1 MAFTPLFGGALSASL
16 PPSFSDLS
24 AVRPVPDHQEVFSE
38 AREGGAVLVVEVVEF
53 QASVSDDAIARYLWE
68 DLAECSGSATA
79 QWRDMPAPPAGGGAL
94 LASPRCRAA
103 RCGVGVHA
111 IAQGGVESPQ
121 LTCVALCALR
131 LPGMASEVVASAAVP
146 AAGEGAGAAEAR
158 AEALLGAL
166 LPTLCVHDWGLF
178 GGDV

>member
-1 MAFTPLFGGALSASL
+1 MLSA
-16 PPSFSDLS
+16 
-24 AVRPVPDHQEVFSE
+24 
-38 AREGGAVLVVEVVEF
+38 AVLLLR
-53 QASVSDDAIARYLWE
+53 SGGICPRRP
-68 DLAECSGSATA
+68 LA
-79 QWRDMPAPPAGGGAL
+79 
-94 LASPRCRAA
+94 AA